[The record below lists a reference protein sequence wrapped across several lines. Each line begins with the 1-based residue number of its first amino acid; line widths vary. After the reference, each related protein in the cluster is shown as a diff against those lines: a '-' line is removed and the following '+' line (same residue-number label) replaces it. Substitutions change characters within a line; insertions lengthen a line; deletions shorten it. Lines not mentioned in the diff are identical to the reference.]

1 MADRNRQ
8 RPNDEQRYTM
18 EAHEAYRR
26 EVEEKEEKEARER
39 REATKE
45 AARERWIR
53 DGGSP
58 SSFGKVW
65 DDLEADVR
73 KERLHEAGEAARR
86 AQRSTSRI

>member
-45 AARERWIR
+45 AARAAWIK
-53 DGGSP
+53 DGGST
-58 SSFGKVW
+58 SSFESAW
-65 DDLEADVR
+65 QTLDAEQR
-73 KERLHEAGEAARR
+73 KERLREASTAARQ
-86 AQRSTSRI
+86 AQRSISTI